1 MTLGWSRCQGVP
13 GWWHLICCGT
23 HHGTGKVAQPQEG
36 EGEVDAVAGD
46 GIVLHRLVHGHPDP
60 PLQGSHVQ
68 PSLPPE
74 HLGRAPC
81 PQEVALAML
90 SHYA

>member
-1 MTLGWSRCQGVP
+1 MSQGR
-13 GWWHLICCGT
+13 GTRSDGGT
-23 HHGTGKVAQPQEG
+23 HHGTSKVSQPQEG

-46 GIVLHRLVHGHPDP
+46 GVVLHWLVHGHPDP

-81 PQEVALAML
+81 PQEVALAVL
-90 SHYA
+90 SHDA